1 MLAQSAYLRGGN
13 RLRCTSRSLSP
24 AAVLGCLAALA
35 AAGGCCHN
43 GTVYG
48 DGLAEHILPPP
59 NLAAPPPRP
68 EAPPSPRPDAAD
80 KNPPPETNGAARKE
94 TVAAEGAACQA
105 MSLADAIA
113 TAFRLQ
119 PRLRVYLEGIEQ
131 ARGGKEIAFAPFL
144 PTAAAGYHVGGFH
157 LNAGGEGIPV
167 SGGAIPVAFLPP
179 TGVVPIPLEID
190 SGYELAELR
199 LQWLLVDFGRRL
211 GRYRQAE
218 IAVDVAQ
225 LQSERAFQTTANE
238 VATAYYQVLR
248 TMALRR
254 TAEEAVRRAEDDLE
268 LARKL
273 QKGDVVLREN
283 VLRNEVELARARHE
297 LDVAEAAAAVAG
309 ASLNLAIGLNVSAP
323 PTVEDVSDAPPF
335 DRSLADCLQTAVDRR
350 RELRTAR
357 AGVAAAQEGVR
368 AARAD
373 FAPRIVAE
381 GDLLDFQQA
390 EPRDHADIALGKIQL
405 EWGLFEGGK
414 RVGELRTADAKVR
427 SAAAE
432 AESVADLIAFQV
444 NEAYRVTVAGRQG
457 IDRARPAVDQ
467 AEESYRLA
475 RTRYKEGEAIPSEII
490 DAETALVRAQENYYN
505 SVYDY
510 FIALAHL
517 DYAIGTSPTPDSLR
531 AGGACTTES
540 TTTMHQEPGH
550 ERTES
555 GAPGAAGPS
564 GP

>member
-1 MLAQSAYLRGGN
+1 MFAQCACDPRSN
-13 RLRCTSRSLSP
+13 RLRRAARLLSP
-24 AAVLGCLAALA
+24 AAALGCLVALSAAS
-35 AAGGCCHN
+35 GCQH
-43 GTVYG
+43 GRTVYD
-48 DGLAEHILPPP
+48 DGLAGRVLPPP
-59 NLAAPPPRP
+59 GVGAVSPKTSAADAPGASPTRPSDVAQQNQPPP
-68 EAPPSPRPDAAD
+68 AADPSPQEMVAAD
-80 KNPPPETNGAARKE
+80 
-94 TVAAEGAACQA
+94 GAACPA
-105 MSLADAIA
+105 MSLPEAIA

-119 PRLRVYLEGIEQ
+119 PRLRVYMEAVEQ
-131 ARGGKEIAFAPFL
+131 ARGGQQVSFAPFL
-144 PTAAAGYHVGGFH
+144 PAAAAGYHVGGFN
-157 LNAGGEGIPV
+157 LNAGGQGVPV
-167 SGGAIPVAFLPP
+167 SGAAIPVEFLPP
-179 TGVVPIPLEID
+179 SGVVPVPLNID

-283 VLRNEVELARARHE
+283 VLRNEVELAKSRHE
-297 LDVAEAAAAVAG
+297 LDAAEAAAAVAG
-309 ASLNLAIGLNVSAP
+309 SSLNLAIGLNVSAP
-323 PTVEDVSDAPPF
+323 PTVIDVGDAPPF
-335 DRSLADCLQTAVDRR
+335 NRSLADCLQTAVNRR
-350 RELRTAR
+350 RELRVAR
-357 AGVAAAQEGVR
+357 AGVEAAQQGVR

-390 EPRDHADIALGKIQL
+390 TPRDHADVALAKIQL

-427 SAAAE
+427 SNAAE

-444 NEAYRVTVAGRQG
+444 NGAYRVTVAARKG
-457 IDRARPAVDQ
+457 IDLARPAVDQ
-467 AEESYRLA
+467 ARESYRLVRA
-475 RTRYKEGEAIPSEII
+475 RYKEGEAIPSDLIE
-490 DAETALVRAQENYYN
+490 AQTALVRAQESYYN

-510 FIALAHL
+510 LIALARL
-517 DYAIGTSPTPDSLR
+517 DYAMGTSPTPDSLP
-531 AGGACTTES
+531 AD
-540 TTTMHQEPGH
+540 
-550 ERTES
+550 
-555 GAPGAAGPS
+555 GAACKTGV
-564 GP
+564 

>member
-1 MLAQSAYLRGGN
+1 MLAQPPPLLGAN
-13 RLRCTSRSLSP
+13 RLRASRSLPRGS
-24 AAVLGCLAALA
+24 VLACLVALA
-35 AAGGCCHN
+35 AAGGCRQ
-43 GTVYG
+43 GGVIYD
-48 DGLAEHILPPP
+48 DGLASHVL
-59 NLAAPPPRP
+59 APPGVAVAPSSP
-68 EAPPSPRPDAAD
+68 EAPPSLRLDAGE
-80 KNPPPETNGAARKE
+80 KNPPAKTDEAAHQEAIAADGAVFK
-94 TVAAEGAACQA
+94 A
-105 MSLADAIA
+105 MSLTDAIA

-119 PRLRVYLEGIEQ
+119 PRLRVYLEGVEQ
-131 ARGGKEIAFAPFL
+131 ARGGEQIAFAPFL
-144 PTAAAGYHVGGFH
+144 PTAAAAYHVGGFN

-167 SGGAIPVAFLPP
+167 SGSPIPVAFLPP
-179 TGVVPIPLEID
+179 SGVVPIPLTID

-283 VLRNEVELARARHE
+283 VLRNEVELAKARHE
-297 LDVAEAAAAVAG
+297 LDNAEAAAAVAG
-309 ASLNLAIGLNVSAP
+309 SSLNLAIGLNVSVP
-323 PTVEDVSDAPPF
+323 PTVEDVADAPPF

-350 RELRTAR
+350 RELRVAR
-357 AGVAAAQEGVR
+357 AGVEAAQQGVR

-373 FAPRIVAE
+373 FAPRVVAV

-390 EPRDHADIALGKIQL
+390 KPRDHADIALGKIEL

-414 RVGELRTADAKVR
+414 RVGELRAADAKVR

-444 NEAYRVTVAGRQG
+444 NEAYRQTAAARKG

-467 AEESYRLA
+467 AEESYRLV
-475 RTRYKEGEAIPSEII
+475 RSRYKEGEATPSDII
-490 DAETALVRAQENYYN
+490 DAETALISAQESYYN

-510 FIALAHL
+510 LIALARL
-517 DYAIGTSPTPDSLR
+517 DYAIGTSPTPDSLPSDG
-531 AGGACTTES
+531 AGMTPCTT
-540 TTTMHQEPGH
+540 TTHQEPGH
-550 ERTES
+550 DRTEL
-555 GAPGAAGPS
+555 GAPRGAGPS
-564 GP
+564 DH